1 MSNYGF
7 KTMGKDGRT
16 AINGKWPIFGAD
28 INHSPKAFRTI
39 RITDR
44 KSNSLR
50 YGSTPLPSVDTS
62 GLNYTQNVQ
71 AETHGE
77 IKELVYRYEHG
88 YSKRPVGY
96 WTVVGNLNFR
106 TSGDLVGV
114 EVSTPNPGNQGG
126 NYNSSTQ
133 GTLKVFPLVPLMNG
147 SFAGT
152 YDTSGSAPSIRVG
165 SPSNSTNAD
174 MLIPDSA
181 PAFYKSVY
189 QPIFDEAG
197 YTVEIDD
204 KYVSIY
210 RVNYWFDVRRRSY
223 YHYRDDLGG
232 GSIYEFTLDS
242 NIRVRGVTQLE
253 GSIVDVNIY
262 LTPLDMEKL

>member
-28 INHSPKAFRTI
+28 INHAPAAFRTI

-44 KSNSLR
+44 RTNSLR
-50 YGSTPLPSVDTS
+50 YGSTPLPSVNTS
-62 GLNYTQNVQ
+62 GTNYWQNPQ

-88 YSKRPVGY
+88 YQHKPVGY
-96 WTVVGNLNFR
+96 YTVLGNLNFR
-106 TSGDLVGV
+106 TSGDLVGQ
-114 EVSTPNPGNQGG
+114 EVSSPIPGNQGG
-126 NYNSSTQ
+126 NYSASTN
-133 GTLKVFPLVPLMNG
+133 GTITKFPLVPTING
-147 SFAGT
+147 SFPGT
-152 YDTSGSAPSIRVG
+152 YSDFGTTPALRVG
-165 SPSNSTNAD
+165 SANYMPNAD
-174 MLIPDSA
+174 MLIPDNA
-181 PAFYKSVY
+181 PLSYKGVY
-189 QPIFDEAG
+189 MPVLDGEAG

-223 YHYRDDLGG
+223 FRYND
-232 GSIYEFTLDS
+232 SSTSFTYDS

-253 GSIVDVNIY
+253 GSVVDVNIY
-262 LTPLDMEKL
+262 LTPLEMEKL